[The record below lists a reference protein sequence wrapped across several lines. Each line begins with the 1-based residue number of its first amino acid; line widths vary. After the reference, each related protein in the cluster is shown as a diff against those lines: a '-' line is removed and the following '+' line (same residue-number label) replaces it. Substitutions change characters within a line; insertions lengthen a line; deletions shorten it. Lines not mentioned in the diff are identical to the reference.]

1 MNSNTDNQTQPM
13 EIENDGVNMI
23 PENFE
28 QYKNRNIQKNVNEL
42 LDNFD
47 ENTYTNYYNE
57 KKNSLS
63 NTQFDQ
69 YYHSNIN
76 NFFEVWM
83 GTVAFLVYRNIQMLL
98 DDIPDFPYYDCFVEK
113 TSPQDMAQNILDN
126 LP

>member
-1 MNSNTDNQTQPM
+1 MNSMSDNQTQPM
-13 EIENDGVNMI
+13 EIENDGVNI
-23 PENFE
+23 DQENFE
-28 QYKNRNIQKNVNEL
+28 QYQNRNIQKNVNEL
-42 LDNFD
+42 LEYFN
-47 ENTYTNYYNE
+47 EHTYTNYYNE

-76 NFFEVWM
+76 KFFEVWR
-83 GTVAFLVYRNIQMLL
+83 GTVAFLVYRHIQMLL